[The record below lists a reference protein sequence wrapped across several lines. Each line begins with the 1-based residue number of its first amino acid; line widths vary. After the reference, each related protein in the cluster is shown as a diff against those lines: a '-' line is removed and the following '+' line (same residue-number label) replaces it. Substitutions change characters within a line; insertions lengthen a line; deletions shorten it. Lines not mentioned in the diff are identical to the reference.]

1 MRKCAEYQMVY
12 SKALGKEVKRCKS
25 YSGAGKCVSYKEVYS
40 PALGHTVKRC
50 ADFEGG
56 GAGA

>member
-1 MRKCAEYQMVY
+1 MVY